1 MFPKTDKV
9 LDLHKVSFGYDRENL
24 LFEDFSLLIHKGEIL
39 TVVGPSGTG
48 KSTLLELITQTLKPF
63 SGEIRSA
70 KIAQVFQDPYSSFHQ
85 SYSILNQ
92 IQDVTDTTGIRE
104 MMESLSLDNELIHKK
119 PHELS
124 GGQLQRFSI
133 LRAILMKPDL
143 LLLDE
148 PTSALDNVTQLDV
161 MKMLLDHLDDFGIL
175 LITHDHHLAKWCSDN
190 VVSLKFHDI
199 VS

>member
-1 MFPKTDKV
+1 MSKKSENV
-9 LDLHKVSFGYDRENL
+9 LELHNINFGYDKENL
-24 LFEDFSLLIHKGEIL
+24 LFKDFSLNITRGQIM

-48 KSTLLELITQTLKPF
+48 KSTLLELIIKTLKPF
-63 SGEIRSA
+63 SGQIKSS

-92 IQDVTDTTGIRE
+92 IQDVTDTTGIHE
-104 MMESLSLDNELIHKK
+104 MMKSLSLDDALIYKK

-161 MKMLLDHLDDFGIL
+161 MKMLLEHLEDFGIL
-175 LITHDHHLAKWCSDN
+175 LITHDHHLASWCSDK
-190 VVSLKFHDI
+190 VVRLKFHDLI
-199 VS
+199 S

>member
-1 MFPKTDKV
+1 MKTADKV
-9 LDLHKVSFGYDRENL
+9 LELHNINFGYDSENL
-24 LFEDFSLLIHKGEIL
+24 LFEDFSLSIAKGEIM

-48 KSTLLELITQTLKPF
+48 KSTLLELIIQTLQPF
-63 SGEIRSA
+63 SGEIKSA

-92 IQDVTDTTGIRE
+92 IEDVTDTTGIRD
-104 MMESLSLDNELIHKK
+104 MMKSLSLDHALIHKK

-161 MKMLLDHLDDFGIL
+161 MKMLLNYLGDFGIL

-190 VVSLKFHDI
+190 IVSLKFQDLL
-199 VS
+199 S

>member
-1 MFPKTDKV
+1 MSADNQKV
-9 LDLHKVSFGYDRENL
+9 LDFKNVTFGYDKKSL
-24 LFEDFSLLIHKGEIL
+24 LFKNFSLSINKGEIV

-48 KSTLLELITQTLKPF
+48 KSTLLELIIGSLKPF
-63 SGEIRSA
+63 SGTIKSA

-85 SYSILNQ
+85 SYTIKNQ
-92 IQDVTDTTGIRE
+92 IEDVTDTTGIE
-104 MMESLSLDNELIHKK
+104 KIMKLLSLKPEFLNKK

-148 PTSALDNVTQLDV
+148 PTSALDNITQLDV
-161 MKMLLDHLDDFGIL
+161 MKMLITELKDFGVL
-175 LITHDHHLAKWCSDN
+175 LITHDHHLAAWCSDQ
-190 VVSLKFHDI
+190 VVSLKFHDK
-199 VS
+199 

>member
-1 MFPKTDKV
+1 MKSAPKV
-9 LDLHKVSFGYDRENL
+9 LELHNINFGYDQENL
-24 LFEDFSLLIHKGEIL
+24 LFEDFSLSITKGEIV

-48 KSTLLELITQTLKPF
+48 KSTLFELIIRTLTPF
-63 SGEIRSA
+63 SGEIKSS

-92 IQDVTDTTGIRE
+92 IEDLTDTVGIHD
-104 MMESLSLDNELIHKK
+104 MMEHLSLDHTLIHKK

-161 MKMLLDHLDDFGIL
+161 MKMLLKHLDGFGIL
-175 LITHDHHLAKWCSDN
+175 LITHDHHLASWCSDN
-190 VVSLKFHDI
+190 IVSLKFNDLI
-199 VS
+199 S